1 MLRKR
6 AFGIAI
12 AMVFAS
18 SLMAQNN
25 VQITISLVN
34 PLTNEYQM
42 TVQNNNIGWWFDQLH
57 VLYTTAGVLQA
68 TSTPANWAHLPD
80 VPWDAIPHN
89 LRFQTTTTAA
99 RIAPGASQTFGYKM
113 NTPTPVEDWYIQF
126 RVVNAANTTKEY
138 AFRVKVLQV
147 LPTPKDA
154 LGATAGRFAYPS
166 GSPGS
171 LEYEYE
177 YATPTTHSP

>member
-42 TVQNNNIGWWFDQLH
+42 TVQNNNIGWWVDQLH

-68 TSTPANWAHLPD
+68 TSTPRTGRTCPMCRGTQSH
-80 VPWDAIPHN
+80 
-89 LRFQTTTTAA
+89 TTC
-99 RIAPGASQTFGYKM
+99 
-113 NTPTPVEDWYIQF
+113 
-126 RVVNAANTTKEY
+126 
-138 AFRVKVLQV
+138 AFRRTQPPRGLRPARRK
-147 LPTPKDA
+147 PS
-154 LGATAGRFAYPS
+154 ATK
-166 GSPGS
+166 
-171 LEYEYE
+171 
-177 YATPTTHSP
+177 